1 VWNRYQLV
9 DSDAVEEVN
18 DAAEAKLT
26 SFRVRPRALLALTA
40 GLVLAISPG
49 ARALGMIQNPRPPAN
64 KPAPKQSRTA
74 RPKESGSP
82 STKSANA
89 VVEEKVST
97 PGVKTDYRVYAEPE
111 PPRLP
116 PAGETFQDPVFG
128 TTILRVTDENDGQF
142 NATQYS
148 YWPSFN
154 RDATRL
160 FITAGSKAVL
170 YDFDGVRL
178 RVFNKRPL
186 FVIDPP
192 VGRAVTTEDAIWS
205 ASEPDVI
212 YAHDGMRLWS
222 YSVVNKKY
230 TLEKDFARQLGAGYL
245 HQMTRSMDD
254 NVFAFTVRNRN
265 SVKTGYAVWWRN
277 TDALYKAETSP
288 DFDEAQLDKTGQFLV
303 IKTGKAGKG
312 QVRVE
317 ILNLAA
323 KTTEPLLDGE
333 PDYAP
338 GHSDNGTG
346 FVIGGDNWKNRFNY
360 RKLATPKQ
368 FYPVLEL
375 GNDWSIGSHV
385 SLLADDESWMLVST
399 FTANELPSGGVF
411 RNELFLVA
419 TDGSKRVRRLAHLH
433 SLYRDYWDTPRA
445 NISRDGKFA
454 VFTSNWRNP
463 GRRDVFIL
471 RIPPESR

>member
-1 VWNRYQLV
+1 M
-9 DSDAVEEVN
+9 E
-18 DAAEAKLT
+18 AAQK
-26 SFRVRPRALLALTA
+26 
-40 GLVLAISPG
+40 
-49 ARALGMIQNPRPPAN
+49 PRPPAN
-64 KPAPKQSRTA
+64 KPASNQSRTA
-74 RPKESGSP
+74 TPKESAPP
-82 STKSANA
+82 STKSGNA
-89 VVEEKVST
+89 VAEEKVSA

-111 PPRLP
+111 PPKLP

-160 FITAGSKAVL
+160 FITAGVKAAL
-170 YDFDGVRL
+170 YDFDGARL

-205 ASEPDVI
+205 ASDPDVI

-230 TLEKDFARQLGAGYL
+230 TLEKDFARQLGQGYL
-245 HQMTRSMDD
+245 HQMSRSTDD

-277 TDALYKAETSP
+277 TDTVYKAETSP

-303 IKTGKAGKG
+303 LKTGKAGKG

-317 ILNLAA
+317 ILNLET

-346 FVIGGDNWKNRFNY
+346 FIVGGDNWKNRFNY

-375 GNDWSIGSHV
+375 GTDWSIGSHV

-433 SLYRDYWDTPRA
+433 SLFRDYWDTPRA

-463 GRRDVFIL
+463 SRRDVFIL
-471 RIPPESR
+471 RIPPAEK